1 MDILNKFGIQPVLLL
16 AQIVNFLVILF
27 VLKKFFYKPIVKM
40 LDDRKKKIE
49 ESLKNAD
56 LIEEKLAQTEEKSA
70 AILESARKN
79 AEDLMADAKAEA
91 QRIADAAAVEARA
104 STEETLK
111 KAMEQIQTEREKMQK
126 DLENQTLDLVVA
138 TVKKVLGRTLKDSE
152 KKALTAKS
160 ISQITKSI
168 NE

>member
-1 MDILNKFGIQPVLLL
+1 MLL

-56 LIEEKLAQTEEKSA
+56 LIEEKLAQTEERSA
-70 AILESARKN
+70 AILENARKN

-111 KAMEQIQTEREKMQK
+111 KAVEQIQTEREKMQK

-138 TVKKVLGRTLKDSE
+138 TVKKVLGRNLKEAE
-152 KKALTAKS
+152 KKSLTAKS
-160 ISQITKSI
+160 ISQISKNI
-168 NE
+168 

>member
-1 MDILNKFGIQPVLLL
+1 MEIFKNFGIQPVLLL

-27 VLKKFFYKPIVKM
+27 VLKRFFYKPIVKI
-40 LDDRKKKIE
+40 LEDRKKKIE

-56 LIEEKLAQTEEKSA
+56 LIEQKLAQTEEKSA

-79 AEDLMADAKAEA
+79 AEELMADAKAEA
-91 QRIADAAAVEARA
+91 QRIASAARAEARA

-111 KAMEQIQTEREKMQK
+111 KALEQIQLEREKMQK
-126 DLENQTLDLVVA
+126 DLEDQTLDLVVA

-160 ISQITKSI
+160 ILQITKSI